1 MSQAVLT
8 RDNAAATALAILYA
22 RESDPYGDRKERKH
36 TEAGTTIEASLKQQ
50 VAEEMELAKSLGA
63 TVREEDI
70 HAERYTGV
78 DSIFERPEVGAIR
91 EKVRTGRYRYL
102 ICYDMDRP
110 ARDSIHTGL
119 IMQECMKHDCELQ
132 FVKMPLED
140 SDTGMVLLFV
150 RGIGDK
156 MEAVKFKDRSRRG
169 RKSVISAGR
178 IPTTGKPLYGYSFDK
193 RKHVRIINESEAE
206 NVRLIFDW
214 SREGPQSR

>member
-1 MSQAVLT
+1 MSQAALT
-8 RDNAAATALAILYA
+8 RDAAVVTALAILYA

-36 TEAGTTIEASLKQQ
+36 SEAGTTIEASLKQQ
-50 VAEEMELAKSLGA
+50 VSEEMELAKSLGA

-78 DSIFERPEVGAIR
+78 DSIFERPEIGAIR
-91 EKVRTGRYRYL
+91 EKIRTGKYRYL
-102 ICYDMDRP
+102 ICYDTDRP
-110 ARDSIHTGL
+110 ARDPIHTGL

-132 FVKMPLED
+132 FVKMPLEN

-169 RKSVISAGR
+169 RKSVLLAGR
-178 IPTTGKPLYGYSFDK
+178 IPTTGKPPYGYTFDK
-193 RKHVRIINESEAE
+193 RKHVRVINESEAE
-206 NVRLIFDW
+206 NVRLIFGW
-214 SREGPQSR
+214 SRD